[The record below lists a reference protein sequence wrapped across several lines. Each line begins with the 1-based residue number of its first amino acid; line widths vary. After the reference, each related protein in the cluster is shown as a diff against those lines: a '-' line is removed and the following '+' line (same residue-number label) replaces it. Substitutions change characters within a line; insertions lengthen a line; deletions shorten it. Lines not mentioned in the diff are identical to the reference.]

1 MSDALCGGGGVLL
14 VVYIS
19 VRDTADS
26 LLDNNEILWLY
37 ANDVSSCSHS
47 EEHGLRVSPR
57 LFPCVL
63 CICALHLYQY
73 ISVTQEA
80 IQLEIVKST
89 ISPQPQNIHLNL
101 CLFR

>member
-1 MSDALCGGGGVLL
+1 MWRGGVLL

-19 VRDTADS
+19 VRDVADS

-73 ISVTQEA
+73 ISVTQET
-80 IQLEIVKST
+80 IQLAIIKST
-89 ISPQPQNIHLNL
+89 IFPQP
-101 CLFR
+101 

>member
-1 MSDALCGGGGVLL
+1 MVSDALCGGGDLL

-19 VRDTADS
+19 VRDITDS

-37 ANDVSSCSHS
+37 ANDVSS

-57 LFPCVL
+57 LFRCVL

-73 ISVTQEA
+73 VSVTQE
-80 IQLEIVKST
+80 KD
-89 ISPQPQNIHLNL
+89 
-101 CLFR
+101 

>member
-1 MSDALCGGGGVLL
+1 MWGRGVLL

-19 VRDTADS
+19 VRDIADS

-57 LFPCVL
+57 LFPCEL
-63 CICALHLYQY
+63 CIIVFLLY
-73 ISVTQEA
+73 
-80 IQLEIVKST
+80 
-89 ISPQPQNIHLNL
+89 IHINTKASHKK
-101 CLFR
+101 LFN